1 MRTYKNLILKREKNA
16 VFVVIVVMFS
26 NTKTK
31 NDDTRNVFYSAHAA
45 DECHRII
52 QNQRLCVIKANARNK
67 QKS

>member
-1 MRTYKNLILKREKNA
+1 MRF
-16 VFVVIVVMFS
+16 FVVIVVMFS
-26 NTKTK
+26 STKTK